1 MKYPIKGQQWPS
13 QTTPAN
19 KYEAVCQELVALFW
33 SCWLA
38 RSYRLPQTLHAIP
51 NVLGDPPE

>member
-19 KYEAVCQELVALFW
+19 KYEAVYQELVALF
-33 SCWLA
+33 
-38 RSYRLPQTLHAIP
+38 
-51 NVLGDPPE
+51 